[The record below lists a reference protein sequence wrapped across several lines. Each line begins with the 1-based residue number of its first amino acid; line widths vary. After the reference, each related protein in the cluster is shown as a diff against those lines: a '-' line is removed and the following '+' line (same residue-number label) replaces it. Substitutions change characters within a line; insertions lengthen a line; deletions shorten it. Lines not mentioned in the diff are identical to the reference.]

1 LLPFPSGNLRFT
13 GGSLGP
19 VRDLLALRANG
30 DLSADFGRTTWTATA
45 ANSVVEIVA
54 GGEVSLDANILRQ
67 RRSASIR
74 AQASSPRMERESM
87 ATS

>member
-1 LLPFPSGNLRFT
+1 
-13 GGSLGP
+13 LGP
-19 VRDLLALRANG
+19 VRDLLALRAERRPVRRLRSD
-30 DLSADFGRTTWTATA
+30 DLDLATA